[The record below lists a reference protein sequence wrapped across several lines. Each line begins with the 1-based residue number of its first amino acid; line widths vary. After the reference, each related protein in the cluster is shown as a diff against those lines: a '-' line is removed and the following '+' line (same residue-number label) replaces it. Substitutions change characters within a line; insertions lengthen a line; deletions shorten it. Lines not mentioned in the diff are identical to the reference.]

1 MESSH
6 IQLKLFAALTQLSP
20 ENASQLPIR
29 PGISVKELLDHL
41 SIPPVK
47 AHLIF
52 INGVKRS
59 LDTQLHGGERV
70 GIFPPVAGG

>member
-1 MESSH
+1 MTTSH
-6 IQLKLFAALTQLSP
+6 IQLKLFAALTPLSP
-20 ENASQLPIR
+20 ENSDRVAIQ
-29 PGISVKELLDHL
+29 PGVSVKAMLEQLH
-41 SIPPVK
+41 IPTVK

-59 LDTQLHGGERV
+59 LETRLNGGERV

>member
-1 MESSH
+1 MTPSH
-6 IQLKLFAALTQLSP
+6 IQLKLFAALTPLSP
-20 ENASQLPIR
+20 ENADRVPID
-29 PGISVKELLDHL
+29 PGISVKEMLDRL
-41 SIPPVK
+41 DIPTVK

-59 LDTQLHGGERV
+59 LETRLSGGERV

>member
-1 MESSH
+1 MTQSH
-6 IQLKLFAALTQLSP
+6 IQLKLFAALAPLSP
-20 ENASQLPIR
+20 ENSDRIPVR
-29 PGISVKELLDHL
+29 PGVSVRDMLEGLN
-41 SIPPVK
+41 IPTIK

-59 LDTQLHGGERV
+59 LDTRLDGGERV

>member
-1 MESSH
+1 MKPSH
-6 IQLKLFAALTQLSP
+6 VQLKLFASLTPLSP
-20 ENASQLPIR
+20 ENADQVPIE
-29 PGISVKELLDHL
+29 PGISVKELLERL
-41 SIPPVK
+41 EVPIAK

-59 LDTQLHGGERV
+59 LDTLLKGGERV